1 MLKLYL
7 EKTSA
12 ISDVNC
18 ENLKDCG
25 VVIFG
30 FNGVKKINYKNELN
44 GSESVLPKIASISK
58 KLSNVIIVGAI
69 TDNYGIIRKSAV
81 IADKGKLLGISDMNN
96 KISSAEYSGGG
107 GHRVY
112 QTSRGKIGV
121 LIGDDLLDIEAV
133 KAMAICDADFIIAI
147 VSEPEKKEYGFLVR
161 AYAYL
166 FGLPIVVVTQ
176 DSFLASDMAGEICG
190 ASKNSSLEMV
200 LPLKKTYKL
209 VISKKRGI
217 ATP

>member
-7 EKTSA
+7 EKKHS
-12 ISDVNC
+12 IYHESV
-18 ENLKDCG
+18 ENLKDFG

-44 GSESVLPKIASISK
+44 GSESVLPKIASVSK
-58 KLSNVIIVGAI
+58 KLSSVIVVGSV

-96 KISSAEYSGGG
+96 KISSADYSGGG

-112 QTSRGKIGV
+112 QTSRGKIGI
-121 LIGDDLLDIEAV
+121 LIGDDLLDIDAV
-133 KAMAICDADFIIAI
+133 KAMSICDADFIIAI
-147 VSEPEKKEYGFLVR
+147 VSEVEKKEYNFLVR

-176 DSFLASDMAGEICG
+176 DGFLASDMNGEICG
-190 ASKNSSLEMV
+190 ASKNSSLELL
-200 LPLKKTYKL
+200 LPIKKAYKL

-217 ATP
+217 ATS